1 MALEDCEVLARLLL
15 RYQDQGMHGW
25 YSATKLYSDMR
36 TPRLRWIRK
45 EAEKRGAMKH
55 DMGFVQEY
63 LMYFFIWLS
72 GESMVVAV
80 RVLHLVDMPCRQDW
94 SLHEI

>member
-15 RYQDQGMHGW
+15 HYQDQGKDGW
-25 YSATKLYSDMR
+25 HSAIKLYSDMR
-36 TPRLRWIRK
+36 VPRLRWIRK

-72 GESMVVAV
+72 GKSMVVAAIIL
-80 RVLHLVDMPCRQDW
+80 RFADLSCRQDW